1 MFDQSL
7 RTRAQSIV
15 ALLLAVTVIGACA
28 SLPPTKPIMSMGEVA
43 GRWEGTAMGTQG
55 GQAAAKSTINA
66 DGSGVIDMPTV
77 APGRFPMQYQVQDGK
92 LRYVSQV
99 TGNRGGCTLH
109 EGEGKRILS
118 CRNDNGT
125 TSEWTPAK

>member
-1 MFDQSL
+1 MFDHLL

-15 ALLLAVTVIGACA
+15 VLVLAVTVVGACA
-28 SLPPTKPIMSMGEVA
+28 SLPPKPIMSMGDVA
-43 GRWEGTAMGTQG
+43 GRWEGTAVGAQG
-55 GQAAAKSTINA
+55 GVTAAKSTINA
-66 DGSGVIDMPTV
+66 DGTGVIDMPTV
-77 APGRFPMQYQVQDGK
+77 APGRFPMEYKVQDGK
-92 LRYVSQV
+92 LRYVSKV
-99 TGNRGGCTLH
+99 SGNQGGCTLR